1 MVKKADI
8 GSKRLISLSP
18 NQWVKWIT
26 NIADAET
33 REIISE
39 EFQWISRDS
48 DVLIKTFSPKIG
60 EFLIVNEIQLRPSIR
75 MAERM
80 FAYTALATEKYHLP
94 VYPVL
99 VNILPPSD
107 ETRIINQYVSQFQGL
122 EFRCDYQVINLWEV
136 DVSIVFEQSLST
148 LLPFVP
154 VLKGGDNR
162 EIVAEAVQ
170 RLRQTERLN
179 ELEPLLAFFA
189 TFVLE
194 SKLVQEIMRWDM
206 VILRESPWYQ
216 EILKEGE
223 KIGIDLGIQQGIDL
237 GIQQEIISSIELG
250 LELKFGSEG
259 LAILPEIRKIT
270 DIEIL
275 KQIRQALLT
284 VNNLQELRQ
293 IYQG

>member
-26 NIADAET
+26 NIPDAES

-80 FAYTALATEKYHLP
+80 FAYTALATEKYRLP

-107 ETRIINQYVSQFQGL
+107 ETKIINQYTSQFQGL

-154 VLKGGDNR
+154 ILKGGDNR
-162 EIVAEAVQ
+162 EIVTEAVQ
-170 RLRQTERLN
+170 QLRQTERLN

-223 KIGIDLGIQQGIDL
+223 KMGIEEGINL
-237 GIQQEIISSIELG
+237 GIQQEIFSSIELG
-250 LELKFGSEG
+250 LQLKFGSEG
-259 LAILPEIRKIT
+259 LAILPEIRQIT
-270 DIEIL
+270 DVEIL
-275 KQIRQALLT
+275 RQIRQALFT

-293 IYQG
+293 IYQH

>member
-1 MVKKADI
+1 
-8 GSKRLISLSP
+8 
-18 NQWVKWIT
+18 
-26 NIADAET
+26 
-33 REIISE
+33 
-39 EFQWISRDS
+39 
-48 DVLIKTFSPKIG
+48 
-60 EFLIVNEIQLRPSIR
+60 

-107 ETRIINQYVSQFQGL
+107 ETKIINQYISQFQGL

-154 VLKGGDNR
+154 VLKGGNNR
-162 EIVAEAVQ
+162 EIVTEAVQ

-223 KIGIDLGIQQGIDL
+223 KIGIDLGIQQECL
-237 GIQQEIISSIELG
+237 STIESG

-259 LAILPEIRKIT
+259 LAILPEIRQVT
-270 DIEIL
+270 DVEIL
-275 KQIRQALLT
+275 RQIRQALFT

-293 IYQG
+293 IYQHSE